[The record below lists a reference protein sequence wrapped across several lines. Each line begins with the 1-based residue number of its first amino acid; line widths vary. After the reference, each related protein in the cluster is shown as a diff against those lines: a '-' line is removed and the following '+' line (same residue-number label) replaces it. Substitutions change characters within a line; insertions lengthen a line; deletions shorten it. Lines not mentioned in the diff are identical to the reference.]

1 MREKKVFYFHKS
13 TFWSFSYKLWPGPL
27 PTVPQRMLCPRG
39 CCAPVSLVRVYSVT
53 LSLHDLVYLFLQGR
67 SSKELSKG
75 ISVWWPVAISSHHFP
90 RPAMKEQVVF
100 NIFTTFLLIRRI
112 SFFTDM
118 FGVCYWIM
126 FLLLHETTCLLYLR
140 ELPTEFINH
149 LHFRK
154 IKILTGPHDICEKQC
169 LWLNT
174 KGSSRRNAK
183 DIIQRNNIFSLLHFM
198 SHSEW

>member
-1 MREKKVFYFHKS
+1 MYFESRQVAGHSWEKRKS
-13 TFWSFSYKLWPGPL
+13 FISINQLSDHSHISCDQGLFW
-27 PTVPQRMLCPRG
+27 LCPRG
-39 CCAPVSLVRVYSVT
+39 CCAPVSLVRVYPVT

-75 ISVWWPVAISSHHFP
+75 ISVWWPVAVSSHHFP

-112 SFFTDM
+112 AFFTGM

-126 FLLLHETTCLLYLR
+126 FLLLNETACLLYLR

-149 LHFRK
+149 LHFLK
-154 IKILTGPHDICEKQC
+154 IKILSGPHDICEKQC
-169 LWLNT
+169 LWLNS
-174 KGSSRRNAK
+174 KGSSPRNAK
-183 DIIQRNNIFSLLHFM
+183 DII
-198 SHSEW
+198 